1 MTDDELRRLAEKA
14 TPGPYSVWDG
24 NPWFIQHPGELG
36 NGSICEFQV
45 ADDEDESD
53 EPGQGENNCR
63 FFAACDPKTILSLL
77 DRLKAAEA
85 NARTP
90 GTVEVCQR
98 CKEKPRRKCWLVDA
112 ALVDEP
118 CPIRTK
124 DTP

>member
-1 MTDDELRRLAEKA
+1 MKLTPEERAFVDEHRKWLGMN
-14 TPGPYSVWDG
+14 PGLDHG
-24 NPWFIQHPGELG
+24 KFI
-36 NGSICEFQV
+36 
-45 ADDEDESD
+45 A
-53 EPGQGENNCR
+53 
-63 FFAACDPKTILSLL
+63 ILSLL

-118 CPIRTK
+118 CPLRTK